1 MNSLTSRGEDEGC
14 CSSELFL
21 ESAFWLR
28 MRSNATLWVGTGIGS
43 EIGKKFGLVGLLRSV
58 CGCSV
63 DWVGVGEA
71 RTGNLKLDHQKLTLP
86 LLHHSCNTN
95 WLFFIRNYLRGVFLL
110 VFILLQTHFERR
122 IRAGRWNM
130 RGNYNIIVLR
140 TRAESRPCRT
150 RRFYKKVLVEAKG
163 LWISLDVTV
172 QWNRGW
178 MFLTVNHESKR

>member
-1 MNSLTSRGEDEGC
+1 
-14 CSSELFL
+14 
-21 ESAFWLR
+21 

-43 EIGKKFGLVGLLRSV
+43 EIGKKLGLVGLLRSD
-58 CGCSV
+58 CCCSV

-71 RTGNLKLDHQKLTLP
+71 RTGNLKLDHQKLTL
-86 LLHHSCNTN
+86 LHHSCNTN
-95 WLFFIRNYLRGVFLL
+95 WLFTLSNYLRGVFLL

-130 RGNYNIIVLR
+130 WGNYNIIVLR

-163 LWISLDVTV
+163 LWISLGMTV
-172 QWNRGW
+172 QWNRQW
-178 MFLTVNHESKR
+178 IFLTLNHKSKQKTTYRCVPIPN